1 MNKKRSG
8 AEYHPLYF
16 LAALGN
22 GGLAVSFFLYPM
34 FMIEHPGYPMI
45 TFDHILPFFNG
56 GNILVS
62 ALLLLA
68 LGCILFFAYHHFR
81 LLFWNLREYGA
92 YKKTA
97 GYQDL
102 KSSNAEVSL
111 MAIPLTLAMSIN
123 VSFILGAVFVP
134 GLWNYVEYLFPF
146 AILGFLAVGVY
157 GLNIFITYFTRI
169 IANGQFDFGKNNN
182 LSQLIAVFAFA
193 MISVGLA
200 APAAMSHTL
209 AVSVTA
215 AFAAIFFASAAVT
228 LAIITLVLGFKSIL
242 RYGFDQQ
249 SSPTIWVIIPIIT
262 VLGIAFV
269 RLTMGVYHNLLHK
282 NPEPAGLFVML
293 SALLSVQIIFGL
305 IGYFLL
311 KQNRYFADFVH
322 GEKLSAGS
330 YTLICPGVAFF
341 VLGMFFISW
350 GLVETHV
357 LSIFSPVYFIILAPF
372 ALIQLKTI
380 RTLFKLNK
388 KLLPKYGAGSPLV
401 PATKIRV

>member
-1 MNKKRSG
+1 MNKKLLG
-8 AEYHPLYF
+8 AEYNPLYF

-34 FMIEHPGYPMI
+34 FMVKHPGNPMA
-45 TFDHILPFFNG
+45 TFDHIFPVISA

-62 ALLLLA
+62 TLLLLA
-68 LGCILFFAYHHFR
+68 LGGILFFAYHHFR
-81 LLFWNLREYGA
+81 LLVWNLREYNA
-92 YKKTA
+92 YKKTT
-97 GYQDL
+97 GYQEL
-102 KSSNAEVSL
+102 KTSNAEVSL

-157 GLNIFITYFTRI
+157 ALNIFIRYFTRI
-169 IANGQFDFGKNNN
+169 LAHGRFDFGKNNN
-182 LSQLIAVFAFA
+182 LSQLIAVFALA

-215 AFAAIFFASAAVT
+215 TFTSIFFASVAVT
-228 LAIITLVLGFKSIL
+228 LAMVTLVLGFKSIL
-242 RYGFDQQ
+242 RYGIDQQ

-322 GEKLSAGS
+322 GEKRSAGS

-350 GLVETHV
+350 GLVETNI
-357 LSIFSPVYFIILAPF
+357 LSIFSPVYFVILAPF
-372 ALIQLKTI
+372 VLIQLKTI

-388 KLLPKYGAGSPLV
+388 KLLPQNRVAGPLV
-401 PATKIRV
+401 PAAKTRI